1 MSDVEYDDDYAYDEG
16 IADDFGEVED
26 PDTAI
31 ETVEDVGDIAPEDAV
46 DEEPDFDPDDDYEE
60 ELEGPE
66 DADFAVLEDPGDSEL
81 TRDYIYNKSAKP
93 LTVRY
98 MRAWDPSVMVFT
110 SNTMSHYEFTRVL
123 AVRTKDISLHGSTYT
138 DCTDIVDAKQRAL
151 KELRDRRCPL
161 IIERTT
167 AMQDNVKV
175 IEAFR
180 VRDMNIPFLDEE
192 PRPVL

>member
-1 MSDVEYDDDYAYDEG
+1 
-16 IADDFGEVED
+16 
-26 PDTAI
+26 
-31 ETVEDVGDIAPEDAV
+31 
-46 DEEPDFDPDDDYEE
+46 
-60 ELEGPE
+60 
-66 DADFAVLEDPGDSEL
+66 
-81 TRDYIYNKSAKP
+81 
-93 LTVRY
+93 

-180 VRDMNIPFLDEE
+180 VRDMNIPFLEEE